1 MRKVLYSLAT
11 IILAATGT
19 AQAVTISLGIPGI
32 KPEAPPSDFIGAIY
46 KFALMISGVLA
57 LGAIVYGGVK
67 YMTAAGNPSG
77 QSEGR
82 EWIKGAIFG
91 LILLFG
97 AYFILNIINPDITR
111 LSLPTL
117 SPISTVPVKPTGSG
131 GGASGR
137 F

>member
-1 MRKVLYSLAT
+1 MKIFYLFTTAFLVAVN
-11 IILAATGT
+11 T
-19 AQAVTISLGIPGI
+19 AQAVNISVGLPGI
-32 KPEAPPSDFIGAIY
+32 SPEAPPSDFIGAIY

-67 YMTAAGNPSG
+67 YMMAAGNPSG

-82 EWIKGAIFG
+82 EWIKGAVFG

-97 AYFILNIINPDITR
+97 AYFMLNIINPDITK

-117 SPISTVPVKPTGSG
+117 APVGQSTTK
-131 GGASGR
+131 
-137 F
+137 